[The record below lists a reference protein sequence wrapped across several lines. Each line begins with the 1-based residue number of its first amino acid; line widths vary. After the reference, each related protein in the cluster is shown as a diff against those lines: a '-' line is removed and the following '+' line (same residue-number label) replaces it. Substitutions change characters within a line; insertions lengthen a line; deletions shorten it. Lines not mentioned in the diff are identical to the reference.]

1 MLEQFVAVMPGTLAP
16 ALLVMSLSVMLTVG
30 EGRDKPIS
38 SHWRLIGLIVGLI
51 AAIVFA
57 GLRASAVINQRTFV
71 NYPVLWCAIIADIL
85 TIVVVV
91 FARRITTNWQ
101 QHKVFMHIAN
111 AVAAIDIALTLF
123 YALPDVILQLTIWV
137 EPGETAFTSAMLL
150 RALGFLLGVAMS
162 IIVAA
167 IFRTMRT
174 TAVRWAFTVAVAAMM
189 VILLIQHFTGLA
201 QILQARGFPMNH
213 TMFVAL
219 AWSINQNS
227 TMIMAQALVFLIP
240 AVASIVAGFRMKTHD
255 VPGANEATLRRHK
268 VFRRHAIAAAVW
280 SLIAAIGVTATLT
293 VGVAATHQTI
303 TLSPPEAYSLKDG
316 VATIP
321 FSQVEDGHL
330 HRFEYKAKD
339 GTVMRFIIIRKNGG
353 AYGIGLDACE
363 NCGDA
368 GYYEKDGKII
378 CKKCEVAI
386 NLATIGDKLNAELS
400 TYGSNITVQPKADA
414 VVSDL
419 YNTESGGATST
430 SDPTAFL
437 KESDAAKIKTIFWSF
452 NITSFAPQLN
462 IHATVN
468 GTNVPVVGTWFN
480 KNLKIST
487 GETTVVGVEGMRSWW
502 QLDGKWPKDDSDQGV
517 IGKTLAS
524 ELGVTTGD
532 TITLNKTTASGKK
545 NEQKIKL
552 TGVYDSG
559 DEDNGSLYI
568 ASSTAQ
574 VLADLP
580 DSVDKIEVK
589 ALTTPENDLARKAAA
604 NPAALSQEEWETW
617 YCTAYPSSIAYQIE
631 EVIPGAVAKQVRQ
644 VAALQGNVLQKTQA
658 VMILMTV
665 LSLIAAAVAVANLM
679 VASIGERSG
688 ELALL
693 KALGATDAAVSRL
706 MLAETA
712 AISLLGAIVGAL
724 LGSGVAQLIGRV
736 VFGSGITMRPMVFVL
751 VFVLLAVTVLL
762 ASASSIRSILNL
774 KPAEVLHGR

>member
-1 MLEQFVAVMPGTLAP
+1 MFFLKMISRSFSRQFK
-16 ALLVMSLSVMLTVG
+16 
-30 EGRDKPIS
+30 R
-38 SHWRLIGLIVGLI
+38 RLLI
-51 AAIVFA
+51 AVTVC
-57 GLRASAVINQRTFV
+57 LSATVSV
-71 NYPVLWCAIIADIL
+71 AMLG
-85 TIVVVV
+85 VV
-91 FARRITTNWQ
+91 F
-101 QHKVFMHIAN
+101 
-111 AVAAIDIALTLF
+111 
-123 YALPDVILQLTIWV
+123 DV
-137 EPGETAFTSAMLL
+137 
-150 RALGFLLGVAMS
+150 
-162 IIVAA
+162 
-167 IFRTMRT
+167 
-174 TAVRWAFTVAVAAMM
+174 
-189 VILLIQHFTGLA
+189 
-201 QILQARGFPMNH
+201 
-213 TMFVAL
+213 
-219 AWSINQNS
+219 
-227 TMIMAQALVFLIP
+227 
-240 AVASIVAGFRMKTHD
+240 
-255 VPGANEATLRRHK
+255 
-268 VFRRHAIAAAVW
+268 
-280 SLIAAIGVTATLT
+280 
-293 VGVAATHQTI
+293 
-303 TLSPPEAYSLKDG
+303 
-316 VATIP
+316 
-321 FSQVEDGHL
+321 
-330 HRFEYKAKD
+330 
-339 GTVMRFIIIRKNGG
+339 
-353 AYGIGLDACE
+353 
-363 NCGDA
+363 
-368 GYYEKDGKII
+368 
-378 CKKCEVAI
+378 
-386 NLATIGDKLNAELS
+386 GDKLNAELS
-400 TYGSNITVQPKADA
+400 AYGSNIVVQPKSDA

-419 YNTESGGATST
+419 YNTGDSAGSASGSSSGSDGGST
-430 SDPTAFL
+430 SDGSAAADSADPTAFL